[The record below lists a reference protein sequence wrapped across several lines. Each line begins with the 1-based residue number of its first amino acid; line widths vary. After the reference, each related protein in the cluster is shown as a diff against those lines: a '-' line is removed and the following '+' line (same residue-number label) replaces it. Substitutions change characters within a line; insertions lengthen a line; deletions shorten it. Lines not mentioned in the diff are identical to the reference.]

1 MRYWWFF
8 VYINITVI
16 FFTISEFG
24 NKSWNIF
31 LVSFDEGNENCY
43 YSVEGTQW
51 TKSLLSWKFMFRKKG
66 HLLSPCEGSPL
77 PSIFE
82 IIFIFH
88 HWVFLFSL
96 LGSCF
101 SALYFYLQLS
111 AIFLTLIILFQLLSG
126 TLETPGFISCYDYL
140 AVFNKQNYISLW
152 SHPLI
157 QNKTTNTKLT
167 CMSQILQKG
176 WS

>member
-1 MRYWWFF
+1 MRYWWLF
-8 VYINITVI
+8 VYINITVFF

-43 YSVEGTQW
+43 YNVEGIQW
-51 TKSLLSWKFMFRKKG
+51 IKSPHSWKFMFRKKG
-66 HLLSPCEGSPL
+66 HLLSPFEGSL
-77 PSIFE
+77 LSSTFE
-82 IIFIFH
+82 IIFIIH

-126 TLETPGFISCYDYL
+126 PLRPLALYPATITLQFST
-140 AVFNKQNYISLW
+140 
-152 SHPLI
+152 
-157 QNKTTNTKLT
+157 NKTTFPFDPTH
-167 CMSQILQKG
+167 
-176 WS
+176 